1 MLRNSVNGGPILIN
15 KYIFNNPM
23 KVGKSNRMN
32 IIIVGQANLNKQ
44 GHLTLFL
51 KKYDTFLGVYKNRRR
66 CMVKMRVQRFF
77 NIFLFFFKLLVEHA
91 S

>member
-32 IIIVGQANLNKQ
+32 IIIVGQANLNK
-44 GHLTLFL
+44 
-51 KKYDTFLGVYKNRRR
+51 
-66 CMVKMRVQRFF
+66 
-77 NIFLFFFKLLVEHA
+77 
-91 S
+91 